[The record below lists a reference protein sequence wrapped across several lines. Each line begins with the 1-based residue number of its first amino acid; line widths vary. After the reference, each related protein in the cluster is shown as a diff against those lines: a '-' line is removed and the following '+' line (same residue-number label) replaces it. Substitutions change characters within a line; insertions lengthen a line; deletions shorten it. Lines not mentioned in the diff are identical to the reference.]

1 MYLKESANTYSN
13 MDYIYK
19 LKTGEEE
26 KNIIRNYDILI
37 KKNLDPDLYRH
48 SVDTLKYASMLS
60 ERNNVSAGDYFRIC
74 SASILHDYGKKLAI
88 NAQRAIVLKN
98 KDKIKIKS
106 EDLEIDALLHGFSG
120 SFLIEEELGIEDRK
134 IIEAVKYHT
143 TGKLGMDLV
152 DKIVYISDKIEYG
165 RQYED
170 IDYLREISL
179 KNIDLCLL
187 EVYKNNIIY
196 IIRRNK
202 SFYSQTFN
210 IWNNICRLYG
220 GFSDGPR

>member
-1 MYLKESANTYSN
+1 
-13 MDYIYK
+13 
-19 LKTGEEE
+19 
-26 KNIIRNYDILI
+26 
-37 KKNLDPDLYRH
+37 
-48 SVDTLKYASMLS
+48 
-60 ERNNVSAGDYFRIC
+60 
-74 SASILHDYGKKLAI
+74 
-88 NAQRAIVLKN
+88 
-98 KDKIKIKS
+98 
-106 EDLEIDALLHGFSG
+106 
-120 SFLIEEELGIEDRK
+120 
-134 IIEAVKYHT
+134 
-143 TGKLGMDLV
+143 MDLV